1 MMYPFNA
8 EEINLIAAF
17 DIGKRT
23 ETQEMMEDMKRLLTS
38 VSERLNAMTDE
49 EYSALDLAPAEDGD
63 DA

>member
-17 DIGKRT
+17 DTGNRT
-23 ETQEMMEDMKRLLTS
+23 TTLELMEDMEKLLSS
-38 VSERLNAMTDE
+38 VRERLHNMTDE
-49 EYSALDLAPAEDGD
+49 AYNALDLAPEEEST

>member
-17 DIGKRT
+17 DTGSRT
-23 ETQEMMEDMKRLLTS
+23 GTLELMEDMKRLLSGVT
-38 VSERLNAMTDE
+38 ERLRTMTDG
-49 EYSALDLAPAEDGD
+49 EYGALELAPEGEAA

>member
-17 DIGKRT
+17 DTGNRT
-23 ETQEMMEDMKRLLTS
+23 TTLELMEDMEKLISS
-38 VSERLNAMTDE
+38 VSERLKAMTDE
-49 EYSALDLAPAEDGD
+49 EYNALNLAPEEESS

>member
-8 EEINLIAAF
+8 EEINLIGAF
-17 DIGKRT
+17 DTGNRT
-23 ETQEMMEDMKRLLTS
+23 TTLELMEDMKRLLTS

-49 EYSALDLAPAEDGD
+49 EYSALDLVPEEESS

>member
-17 DIGKRT
+17 DTGNRT
-23 ETQEMMEDMKRLLTS
+23 TTLELMEDMEKLLSSVRARLQ
-38 VSERLNAMTDE
+38 NMTDE
-49 EYSALDLAPAEDGD
+49 EYSALDLAPEEESS

>member
-17 DIGKRT
+17 DTGKRT

-38 VSERLNAMTDE
+38 VSERLKAMTDE
-49 EYSALDLAPAEDGD
+49 EYSALDLAPAEESD

>member
-17 DIGKRT
+17 DTGKRT
-23 ETQEMMEDMKRLLTS
+23 ETLELMEDMKRLLTS
-38 VSERLNAMTDE
+38 VSERLNALTDE
-49 EYSALDLAPAEDGD
+49 EYSALDLAPEEESS

>member
-17 DIGKRT
+17 DTGNRT
-23 ETQEMMEDMKRLLTS
+23 TTLELMEDMKRLLNS

-49 EYSALDLAPAEDGD
+49 EYSALDLAPEEENS

>member
-17 DIGKRT
+17 DTGNRT
-23 ETQEMMEDMKRLLTS
+23 TTLELMEDMKRLLTS
-38 VSERLNAMTDE
+38 VSERLNALTDE
-49 EYSALDLAPAEDGD
+49 EYNTLNLAPEEESS

>member
-17 DIGKRT
+17 DTGKRT
-23 ETQEMMEDMKRLLTS
+23 ETLEMMEDMKRLLTS

-49 EYSALDLAPAEDGD
+49 EYSALDLAPEEESS

>member
-17 DIGKRT
+17 DTVNRT
-23 ETQEMMEDMKRLLTS
+23 TTLELMEDMKRLLTS

-49 EYSALDLAPAEDGD
+49 EYNALNLAPEEESS

>member
-17 DIGKRT
+17 DTGKRT
-23 ETQEMMEDMKRLLTS
+23 TTLELMEDMNRLLTS
-38 VSERLNAMTDE
+38 VSERLNAVTDE
-49 EYSALDLAPAEDGD
+49 EYSALDLAPEEESD

>member
-17 DIGKRT
+17 DTGNRT
-23 ETQEMMEDMKRLLTS
+23 TTLELMEDMGKLLTS

-49 EYSALDLAPAEDGD
+49 EYNALDLAPEEESS

>member
-8 EEINLIAAF
+8 EEINLIGAF
-17 DIGKRT
+17 DTGNRT
-23 ETQEMMEDMKRLLTS
+23 TTLELMKDMKRLLTS

-49 EYSALDLAPAEDGD
+49 EYSALDLAPEEESS